1 MRAGTLPCGPARPG
15 HPTRPCRRT
24 RRRGDAAAASAAP
37 TRLRPGPAQP
47 SAVGQFFGRALRGD
61 WAGAAQAALWPVGF
75 LLVSAF
81 AFAVPS
87 YGQDSDDVVVGFTDR
102 MRIALAALLQG
113 VGGGLEVSGAASS
126 SDSSLYDG
134 GYEAGTSG
142 TASISLV
149 PLLVT
154 VLWIVLLVVGVRM
167 LRGRLYARV
176 VPGAPDGATAGLEA
190 AVRVALLV
198 TGATLLLA
206 LIAQPGIEGVDL
218 STTPFLTALWTLL
231 LTLAVAGGVLH
242 ADDLRYR
249 VAEARPGV
257 RMTVRAFGTA
267 VRAMGWVL
275 LIAAVLG
282 YLGLALFGEDGG
294 NSAAD
299 VADSSE
305 FDGSAAAA
313 LGAFLML
320 LPNLA
325 LGVLG
330 LSWGAPLQ
338 MEARGTSSFGGGG
351 YERES
356 FGLSRLGDELGS
368 GAVAYALALGLVC
381 ALTAGVLIARRSL
394 DRREQLLSA
403 GLFFGLFLLLA
414 GVGGLG
420 VDYTGGF
427 DFFGSSSSGS
437 GQVDVGL
444 SVPDALLFGL
454 LWIGG
459 AAFVGPYLAQVAG
472 AGTGAGTG
480 MPPMPPTP
488 GQVPGQ
494 APGQAAA
501 YSGQLPPPGDR
512 FTPYQPPPADR
523 FQQPH
528 EQQPQQ
534 PQHPHQPP
542 SPYDPHPVD
551 PHTVDPHTVHLT
563 PPAGPPP
570 RSKRRVGIWVGTLA
584 GAFVI
589 GGGAAAGV
597 LLLQDDGDGG
607 KDDGEGGRPV
617 AAQTTKPSAGT
628 SPTPTPSASPDAASD
643 PASASASAEPTD
655 MPDIPA
661 GYHQVFDEK
670 GFSFAVPEQWDRQGI
685 ENDSQITYAGS
696 TGQEHFLVGVIPA
709 ADYTSYDNFLAMEK
723 HLQADKKKSGYQR
736 LRLERNTFQ
745 GRTGALWEYTY
756 ENEAGQTIHGIDQAY
771 IAADGTEYAILLS
784 AREDVWGRSQQMHR
798 VALDTWRLTD
808 TD

>member
-1 MRAGTLPCGPARPG
+1 MP
-15 HPTRPCRRT
+15 
-24 RRRGDAAAASAAP
+24 AAP
-37 TRLRPGPAQP
+37 PLPPPPAYAPGPAQP
-47 SAVGQFFGRALRGD
+47 SAVGQFLGRALRGD

-81 AFAVPS
+81 AFAIPS
-87 YGQDSDDVVVGFTDR
+87 YGQDADDVVVGFTDR
-102 MRIALAALLQG
+102 MRIALASLLQG
-113 VGGGLEVSGAASS
+113 VGGSLEISGSASS
-126 SDSSLYDG
+126 SSSNSSLYGDS
-134 GYEAGTSG
+134 YEATASG
-142 TASISLV
+142 SASISLV

-198 TGATLLLA
+198 TGATLVLG
-206 LIAQPGIEGVDL
+206 LIAQPEIQGVEL
-218 STTPFLTALWTLL
+218 SAAPFLTALWTLL
-231 LTLAVAGGVLH
+231 LSLAVAGGVLH

-249 VAEARPGV
+249 VAGARPGV

-282 YLGLALFGEDGG
+282 YVGLALFGEDGG
-294 NSAAD
+294 NSPSDAAD
-299 VADSSE
+299 SAD

-325 LGVLG
+325 LAVLG

-338 MEARGTSSFGGGG
+338 VEARGTSSFGGGG

-368 GAVAYALALGLVC
+368 GAVVYALALGLVC

-420 VDYTGGF
+420 IDSTGGL
-427 DFFGSSSSGS
+427 DVLGGGSSGS
-437 GQVDVGL
+437 RQVDMGL

-459 AAFVGPYLAQVAG
+459 AAFAGPYLLQVAG
-472 AGTGAGTG
+472 VGAGAAVA
-480 MPPMPPTP
+480 PPLP
-488 GQVPGQ
+488 GQLSYPGAQ
-494 APGQAAA
+494 FAP
-501 YSGQLPPPGDR
+501 
-512 FTPYQPPPADR
+512 QPPPAPAGP
-523 FQQPH
+523 FP
-528 EQQPQQ
+528 PQ
-534 PQHPHQPP
+534 QPP
-542 SPYDPHPVD
+542 SPYDPH
-551 PHTVDPHTVHLT
+551 TVHLAPA
-563 PPAGPPP
+563 PPGGPPRP
-570 RSKRRVGIWVGTLA
+570 KRRVGIWVGTIV

-597 LLLQDDGDGG
+597 LLLSDDGDGG
-607 KDDGEGGRPV
+607 KDDAGNGRP
-617 AAQTTKPSAGT
+617 AAARTTEPAASA
-628 SPTPTPSASPDAASD
+628 SPEQPASEQPTGSASPD
-643 PASASASAEPTD
+643 SASASGEPTD
-655 MPDIPA
+655 LPDIPD

-670 GFSFAVPEQWDRQGI
+670 GFSFAVPEVWQRQGV
-685 ENDSQITYAGS
+685 ENGSQITYAGS
-696 TGQEHFLVGVIPA
+696 TGQEHFLIGVIPDA
-709 ADYTSYDNFLAMEK
+709 PYTSYDNFLAMEK
-723 HLQADKKKSGYQR
+723 HLKADKKKSGYQR
-736 LRLERNTFQ
+736 LRLEKNTFQ

-756 ENEAGQTIHGIDQAY
+756 ENEAGQTVHGIDQAY
-771 IAADGTEYAILLS
+771 IAADGTEFAILLS
-784 AREDVWGRSQQMHR
+784 VQDDVWSQSEEIYR